1 MPVPGD
7 KPDFIEERYKARDE
21 PESAHCEIGATLAVR
36 INYKIMRR
44 VFTSGHS

>member
-7 KPDFIEERYKARDE
+7 KSDFIEERYKARDE
-21 PESAHCEIGATLAVR
+21 PESAHYEIRATLVVR
-36 INYKIMRR
+36 INYKVMWR